1 MTYLDYCANTPVDEE
16 VLDTFYNVSK
26 NIYANPNSIHKL
38 GRAAAALLNQS
49 ADHIASYFNVTRDE
63 LIFTS
68 GATESNNLAIK
79 GIAERYRNRG
89 KHIIIGAMEHNSLV
103 SSATRMQEQGF
114 EVELAPIDE
123 NGRIDLDELE
133 WMIRDDTILVS
144 IAAVD
149 SELGIVQD
157 VEAIGA
163 LLKKYP
169 QLYYHIDASQAIGK
183 VDINYD
189 SADLITFTPHKFG
202 GIIGCGVLVKRE
214 DIGLKIQIDGGK
226 STSIYRSGTPMLAMV
241 VACDK
246 ALTIALEKQQ
256 EREAYVKTLQ
266 RQVLDFLKGFK
277 NVHINNTV
285 YSDAYVVNFSLYNI
299 RAEEFSERL
308 EAHDIYLS
316 TKTSCCPTNAP
327 SKIVYALTKDKK
339 LASSSLRLSLSHL
352 TTQEDIDAF
361 KKAFTTCYEEEYERG
376 SR

>member
-1 MTYLDYCANTPVDEE
+1 MTYLDYCANMPCDQE

-38 GRAAAALLNQS
+38 GREAAAMLNKS
-49 ADHIASYFNVTRDE
+49 ADHIASYFDVTRDE

-79 GIAERYRNRG
+79 GICERYKNRG
-89 KHIIIGAMEHNSLV
+89 HHIIIGAMEHNSLV
-103 SSATRMQEQGF
+103 SSATRMQEAGF
-114 EVELAPIDE
+114 EVELAPIDQD
-123 NGRIDLDELE
+123 GRIDLDELE

-157 VEAIGA
+157 VEGIGR

-169 QLYYHIDASQAIGK
+169 QLYYHVDASQAIGK

-189 SADLITFTPHKFG
+189 QADLITFTPHKFG
-202 GIIGCGVLVKRE
+202 GIIGCGVLVKKK
-214 DIGLKIQIDGGK
+214 DIGLKIQMDGGK

-246 ALTIALEKQQ
+246 ALTLALEHQHERESYVASLQQ
-256 EREAYVKTLQ
+256 EI
-266 RQVLDFLKGFK
+266 LDFLKGFSK
-277 NVHINNTV
+277 VHINNTK
-285 YSDAYVVNFSLYNI
+285 YSDAYVVNFSIENV
-299 RAEEFSERL
+299 RAEVFSEKL
-308 EAHDIYLS
+308 EEHDIYLS

-339 LASSSLRLSLSHL
+339 LASSSLRLSLSYL
-352 TTQEDIDAF
+352 TDQDDIEAF
-361 KKAFTTCYEEEYERG
+361 KKGFTSCYREVTGNG